1 MRFSPVI
8 RWVLRVLLVVA
19 ALLLAGWIVLQSP
32 WGKARVR
39 DLAVRQA
46 SAFFDGELTVDRLD
60 GSLWSSTT
68 LHGVRV
74 RQGGVVVLS
83 ADRVT
88 VDYRLRVLASGAI
101 SLARIDADGVDVT
114 VEERADGW
122 TVRGLADDDTPAR
135 PDDPGPTISLPEIHV
150 TRSRVAIVPAA
161 AAARQLDEV
170 SMRGSVMIVDGD
182 ITVVSTGLQ
191 AIERT
196 GGMVVR
202 QLTGTLEL
210 ADSRI
215 AVTDL
220 ALETA
225 GSRLAG
231 RVEMDGEPTVT
242 QAHLTSDG
250 LSLPE
255 FAPYLAVL
263 KDRALRPSFDLTFH
277 GPLAAL
283 KVTGTVKSE
292 AGGVEADVV
301 AGLVDVVTVTGSAR
315 VVRLNLAPI
324 LRDPA
329 QASVFTGDA
338 SFDFRIDDDVAL
350 GATGSFDARLS
361 AVDFHDYAASGAR
374 ARGRLTARGFVADV
388 AGTAYGAT
396 TEAAVEWTSA
406 TRTFVADGRVRHLD
420 MRQLPARLELARMET
435 DGNGTYHVVV
445 NDMGWNATA
454 TLDQSTA
461 EGATLVEGTFI
472 DLQSRG
478 DQLTYT
484 ANGRVTNLVGQR
496 HAPFLPSPSKWL
508 LETPSVLDGTFTVSG
523 SGGPKIP
530 SHVLSFTYSDMHAV
544 IDGAAMDAA
553 SGSGT
558 LTHSRLVMSIDA
570 DMSRDWSRLLLF
582 PGFEIQPTGHMVAD
596 VIVYDVMEEL
606 ALEVVSGAGRVTFGP
621 SDMFG
626 FDVTEGAVDA
636 SWTGGT
642 FTITAARMEAN
653 GLVATATGDFAAA
666 GSGASNLAFVIDAA
680 DLGTLSALAG
690 ADLAGVGHAE
700 GTITGSVTEPV
711 ITGTASATQLAYDAI
726 RALGVT
732 GTYALT
738 APEWDMTRL
747 RGDVK
752 ADAVFVDV
760 AGQTVQRAG
769 ITAALDGVQ
778 ADVAAVLEQPDRRV
792 NVNALLIVDADDRE
806 VLLQRADLAGGGETW
821 TLAPGVTARFRQAAG
836 RVTVDDLR
844 LVNGDQLL
852 TITGTLPMEPG
863 GAAGDA
869 VVVRAERVAVG
880 GLSKIALGED
890 RVTGRLDGEARITGS
905 VADPR
910 IVSQFAVVDGT
921 ADGVNFTSF
930 GGSANYQ
937 PGGATVDVRLDAGEA
952 GTMSAVGTI
961 PAGTPVAGVPA
972 LPLNLQLTG
981 KLSNAAVLGPA
992 LPWLDDLKGT
1002 ANFDVAVTG
1011 SLEKPLAKGT
1021 AVLIDVAFGAP
1032 ELGTKYKGMNASLR
1046 FDDTLMT
1053 VEKFVVLDDD
1063 GHPLQVDGSLDVLAG
1078 GPSKALNLRAR
1089 ATEFH
1094 LMDNDYGEVVISA
1107 DLTAGGDLVAPNV
1120 LGVIRV
1126 ERGRIEVDRLLEEY
1140 VLAQGYVPVGGFAT
1154 RPAAVGPVEPV
1165 VPPVPAMF
1173 SQSAISIELELPDNV
1188 VIRGRGI
1195 QTEEG
1200 IIGLGD
1206 INLTVGGLLRV
1217 TKSPGAPVSLLGEV
1231 AAVRGTY
1238 DFQGRRFAINRG
1250 SLLRFRGDDM
1260 TNPALDITAERE
1272 ISGVEVTV
1280 RIRGTAAEPQ
1290 LSLSSRPSLD
1300 EGDILALVA
1309 FGRPISQLGDAQR
1322 VSLAARAGTIAA
1334 GALATP
1340 LADSVA
1346 RALDLDV
1353 FEIQA
1358 GDGVTSSTA
1367 VVVGRQVSD
1376 RLFVGFRHE
1385 FGGEGGQRLTFE
1397 YQLTE
1402 FLRLVSTIAPGGQS
1416 VSPTARTEA
1425 AGIDLIFVIRR

>member
-1 MRFSPVI
+1 MRFRPAA
-8 RWVLRVLLVVA
+8 RWTLRVLLLVA
-19 ALLLAGWIVLQSP
+19 AVLLAGWIVLQSP

-46 SAFFDGELTVDRLD
+46 SAFFDGELTIDRLD
-60 GSLWSSTT
+60 GSLWASST

-88 VDYRLRVLASGAI
+88 VDYRLRVLASGEI

-122 TVRGLADDDTPAR
+122 TVKGLADGDTPAQ
-135 PDDPGPTISLPEIHV
+135 PHDLGPTISLPEIRV
-150 TRSRVAIVPAA
+150 TRSRVAVVPASA
-161 AAARQLDEV
+161 PARQLDDV
-170 SMRGSVMIVDGD
+170 SMNGSMMIVDGD
-182 ITVVSTGLQ
+182 ITVVSNGLQ
-191 AIERT
+191 ATERT
-196 GGMVVR
+196 GGLVIR
-202 QLTGTLEL
+202 RLTGTLEL

-225 GSRLAG
+225 QSRLAG
-231 RVEMDGEPTVT
+231 RIEMDGDPAVT

-263 KDRALRPSFDLTFH
+263 KGRALRPSFDLTLQ

-283 KVTGTVKSE
+283 KVTGTVKSD
-292 AGGVEADVV
+292 AGDIEVDVV
-301 AGLVDVVTVTGSAR
+301 AGLSDVVTVKGSAR
-315 VVRLNLAPI
+315 VVRLNLVPI
-324 LRDPA
+324 VLDPKLA
-329 QASVFTGDA
+329 GVFTGDA
-338 SFDFRIDDDVAL
+338 SFDLRIDEDVAL
-350 GATGSFDARLS
+350 GATGTFDARL
-361 AVDFHDYAASGAR
+361 ATARFYDYAASNAR
-374 ARGRLTARGFVADV
+374 ARGRLNAKGFVADV
-388 AGTAYGAT
+388 AGTADGAT

-420 MRQLPARLELARMET
+420 MRQLPERLELAAMET
-435 DGNGTYHVVV
+435 DGNGRYHVVV
-445 NDMGWNATA
+445 SDLGWNATA
-454 TLDQSTA
+454 TLDRSTA
-461 EGATLVEGTFI
+461 EGATVVEGTFI

-478 DQLTYT
+478 DRLTYR
-484 ANGRVTNLVGQR
+484 ANGRVTNLDGQR

-508 LETPSVLDGTFTVSG
+508 LETPAVVDGAFTVSG

-530 SHVLSFTYSDMHAV
+530 SHILSFTYSDMHAV
-544 IDGAAMDAA
+544 IDGAVMDAA

-558 LTHSRLVMSIDA
+558 LTNSRLVMSIDT
-570 DMSRDWSRLLLF
+570 DISRDWSRLLLF
-582 PGFEIQPTGHMVAD
+582 PGFEIQPSGHMAAD
-596 VIVYDVMEEL
+596 IIVNDVMEEL
-606 ALEVVSGAGRVTFGP
+606 TLEVVSGAGRVTLGP

-642 FTITAARMEAN
+642 FTITAARAEAN
-653 GLVATATGDFAAA
+653 GMVATATGDFAAA
-666 GSGASNLAFVIDAA
+666 GPGASNLAYVIDAP
-680 DLGTLSALAG
+680 DLRSLSALAG
-690 ADLAGVGHAE
+690 AALAGVGHAE
-700 GTITGSVTEPV
+700 GTIAGSATEPV
-711 ITGTASATQLAYDAI
+711 ITGTAAATQLAYDAI

-752 ADAVFVDV
+752 ADAVFVEV
-760 AGQTVQRAG
+760 AGQTLQRAG

-778 ADVAAVLEQPDRRV
+778 AEVVAVLEQPDRRV

-806 VLLQRADLAGGGETW
+806 VLLQRADLAGAGETW
-821 TLAPGVTARFRQAAG
+821 TLAPGVTARLRQVAG
-836 RVTVDDLR
+836 RVTVNDLR
-844 LVNGDQLL
+844 LVNGDQQV
-852 TITGTLPMEPG
+852 TIAGTLPMEPG
-863 GAAGDA
+863 GAAEDA
-869 VVVRAERVAVG
+869 VVIRAERVAVG
-880 GLSKIALGED
+880 GLSKIAMGEA

-910 IVSQFAVVDGT
+910 VVSQFAVVDGA
-921 ADGVNFTSF
+921 ADGVNFKSF
-930 GGSANYQ
+930 GGSAKYQ
-937 PGGATVDVRLDAGEA
+937 PGGATVDLRLDAGEA
-952 GTMSAVGTI
+952 GTMSAVGTV
-961 PAGTPVAGVPA
+961 PAGDTVAGAPA

-981 KLSNAAVLGPA
+981 NLSNAAVLGPA

-1011 SLEKPLAKGT
+1011 TIEKPSAKGA

-1046 FDDTLMT
+1046 FDDTLMI
-1053 VEKFVVLDDD
+1053 VEKFVVLDEG
-1063 GHPLQVDGSLDVLAG
+1063 GHRMQIDGSLDVLAG

-1089 ATEFH
+1089 ASEFR
-1094 LMDNDYGEVVISA
+1094 LLDNDYGEVVISA

-1120 LGVIRV
+1120 LGTIRV

-1140 VLAQGYVPVGGFAT
+1140 VLAQGYVPVDGFAT
-1154 RPAAVGPVEPV
+1154 RPAGPVGPVGPV
-1165 VPPVPAMF
+1165 GPAMF
-1173 SQSAISIELELPDNV
+1173 SQSAVSIELELPDNV

-1217 TKSPGAPVSLLGEV
+1217 TKSPGAEVSLLGEV

-1280 RIRGTAAEPQ
+1280 RIRGTVAEPQ

-1322 VSLAARAGTIAA
+1322 VSLVARAGTIAA
-1334 GALATP
+1334 GTLATP

-1346 RALDLDV
+1346 RALDLDI

-1358 GDGVTSSTA
+1358 GDGVSSSTA

-1385 FGGEGGQRLTFE
+1385 FGGEGAQRLTFE